1 MASAVD
7 ILDIP
12 TRNVKS
18 NIAFLNSCTYS
29 VDPIILDSEWT
40 LVTETACF
48 SAEHFVSNYTFTPP
62 FSGNVTAV
70 KLDYKTGSV
79 TCTLDRIP
87 WTYWGCFFIGY
98 GVQLVRHSVDSEE
111 LSVTTVLPTESTLN
125 IDRFDTFSE
134 STCNSGIGCNVY
146 WYSMTTSVEYEYTV
160 EWFDSSANLYVDKE
174 DIFSLQYGEGCC
186 QNDTED
192 NRGTVCAKVYFHYEM
207 METTPIANVSEY
219 TESVGGSGFLESILE
234 DEFMMIIG
242 IVAVVLICMMMICVV
257 VIAIQCILPKKSED
271 IALEMMSTIS
281 TLSRS
286 TTTGSVMDSPRVP
299 PIGPDFRNGLVVGI
313 AIGDY
318 QRVGM

>member
-1 MASAVD
+1 M
-7 ILDIP
+7 
-12 TRNVKS
+12 
-18 NIAFLNSCTYS
+18 
-29 VDPIILDSEWT
+29 
-40 LVTETACF
+40 TETACF

-62 FSGNVTAV
+62 YSGNVTAV

-79 TCTLDRIP
+79 TCTLDKRP

-98 GVQLVRHSVDSEE
+98 GVQLVRHNVHSEE
-111 LSVTTVLPTESTLN
+111 LSVTTVLPTETTLN

-146 WYSMTTSVEYEYTV
+146 WYSMTTSVEYQYKV

-192 NRGTVCAKVYFHYEM
+192 NRGTVCAKVYFHYEVM
-207 METTPIANVSEY
+207 QTTTLPIANITGNVGA
-219 TESVGGSGFLESILE
+219 VGGNGFLESILE
-234 DEFMMIIG
+234 DEFMIIIG
-242 IVAVVLICMMMICVV
+242 IVAVVLICMMMICFV
-257 VIAIQCILPKKSED
+257 VIVIQCVLPKKSED

-286 TTTGSVMDSPRVP
+286 TTTGSVIDSPRSPRLP
-299 PIGPDFRNGLVVGI
+299 PIGPEIRNGLVVGI